1 MKRVGIVE
9 GYYGKIPTFEQ
20 RKKIISSL
28 SEHGLNFYMYAPKED
43 PFLRLNIDIDHTENW
58 LREFDDFIAHSQNMS
73 VEVGIGLA
81 PIYKNK
87 TEALKSKIQ
96 NFSDR
101 GVKFFSI
108 LFDDIE
114 ENFSF
119 FDQIETYRA
128 IKDKFPNLYF
138 DFCPTVYAGELIDKN
153 SAHQEYF
160 KEFNNSFPKHEVFFW
175 TGEKVISEKMGI
187 SSQEHLQ
194 DFANTSIAI
203 WDNYFTVDSCPK
215 KLNLSF
221 FDYLQHEFIFS
232 KDCYLVN
239 LTGMPRTDNLIVDML
254 GSFYA
259 QKETSYEEILL
270 KHGVDE
276 RLIEQ
281 INLFNPKVKVNL
293 KKEDKDKIHKIMF
306 TWFHPLKNEWYPYLH
321 NLKNWE

>member
-1 MKRVGIVE
+1 MKRIGIVE
-9 GYYGKIPTFEQ
+9 GYYGKISTFEQ

-28 SEHGLNFYMYAPKED
+28 SEHDLNFYMYAPKED
-43 PFLRLNIDIDHTENW
+43 PFLRSNIDIDHTENW
-58 LREFDDFIAHSQNMS
+58 LREFDDFIAYSQKMS

-81 PIYKNK
+81 PICKNK
-87 TEALKSKIQ
+87 TEALKSKIK

-119 FDQIETYRA
+119 FDQIETYRV
-128 IKDKFPNLYF
+128 IKDEFPNLYF
-138 DFCPTVYAGELIDKN
+138 DFCPTVYAEELIDKN

-175 TGEKVISEKMGI
+175 TGKKVISEKMG
-187 SSQEHLQ
+187 SSGQEHLK

-221 FDYLQHEFIFS
+221 FDYLQHEFISS

-254 GSFYA
+254 GLFYA

-281 INLFNPKVKVNL
+281 INLFNPKFKVNL

-306 TWFHPLKNEWYPYLH
+306 SWFHPLKNEWYPYLH

>member
-1 MKRVGIVE
+1 MKRIGIVE
-9 GYYGKIPTFEQ
+9 GYYGKISTFEQ

-28 SEHGLNFYMYAPKED
+28 SEHDLNFYMYAPKED
-43 PFLRLNIDIDHTENW
+43 PFLRSNIDIDHTENW
-58 LREFDDFIAHSQNMS
+58 LREFDDFIACSQKMS

-81 PIYKNK
+81 PICKNK
-87 TEALKSKIQ
+87 TEALKSKIK

-119 FDQIETYRA
+119 FDQIETYRV
-128 IKDKFPNLYF
+128 IKDEFPNLYF
-138 DFCPTVYAGELIDKN
+138 DFCPTVYAEELIDKN

-175 TGEKVISEKMGI
+175 TGKKVISEKMG
-187 SSQEHLQ
+187 SSGQEHLK

-221 FDYLQHEFIFS
+221 FDYLQHEFISS

-254 GSFYA
+254 GLFYA

-281 INLFNPKVKVNL
+281 INLFNPKFKVNL

-306 TWFHPLKNEWYPYLH
+306 SWFHPLKNEWYPYLH

>member
-1 MKRVGIVE
+1 MKRIGIVE

-28 SEHGLNFYMYAPKED
+28 SEHSLNFYMYAPKED
-43 PFLRLNIDIDHTENW
+43 PFLRSNIDIDHTENW
-58 LREFDDFIAHSQNMS
+58 LREFDDFIAYSQKMS
-73 VEVGIGLA
+73 VEVSIGLA

-87 TEALKSKIQ
+87 TEALKSKIK
-96 NFSDR
+96 NFSCR

-114 ENFSF
+114 EDFSF
-119 FDQIETYRA
+119 FDQIETYTA
-128 IKDKFPNLYF
+128 IKDEFPNLYF

-175 TGEKVISEKMGI
+175 TGKKVISEKMGS
-187 SSQEHLQ
+187 SSQEYLH

-221 FDYLQHEFIFS
+221 FDYLQHEFISS

-276 RLIEQ
+276 RLIKQ
-281 INLFNPKVKVNL
+281 INLFNPKFKVNL

>member
-1 MKRVGIVE
+1 MRRIGIVE

-28 SEHGLNFYMYAPKED
+28 SESNLNFYLYAPKED
-43 PFLRLNIDIDHTENW
+43 PFLRSHIDIDHTENW
-58 LREFDDFIAHSQNMS
+58 LKDFDDFLEFSKKMD
-73 VEVGIGLA
+73 VEVGLGLA
-81 PIYKNK
+81 PIKKNNL
-87 TEALKSKIQ
+87 EALKKKVK
-96 NFSDR
+96 NFSDL
-101 GVKFFSI
+101 GIKFFSI

-119 FDQIETYRA
+119 FDQIEIYKV
-128 IKDKFPNLYF
+128 IKDEFPNLYF
-138 DFCPTVYAGELIDKN
+138 DFCPTVYAAELIDKN
-153 SAHQEYF
+153 LAHQEYF
-160 KEFNNSFPKHEVFFW
+160 KEFIEHFPRHEDFFW
-175 TGEKVISEKMGI
+175 TGQRVIRTKINS
-187 SSQEHLQ
+187 SSQEQLQ
-194 DFANTSIAI
+194 NFSNSNIAI

-215 KLNLSF
+215 KLNFSF
-221 FDYLQHEFIFS
+221 FDHLEHEFISS
-232 KDCYLVN
+232 KNCYLVN

-281 INLFNPKVKVNL
+281 ISLFNPKVKVNL

>member
-1 MKRVGIVE
+1 MKRIGIVE
-9 GYYGKIPTFEQ
+9 GYYGKMLTFED
-20 RKKIISSL
+20 RKKILSSL
-28 SEHGLNFYMYAPKED
+28 SDNSLNFYMYAPKED
-43 PFLRLNIDIDHTENW
+43 PFLRSHIDIDHTENW
-58 LREFDDFIAHSQNMS
+58 LREFDDFIAYSQKMN
-73 VEVGIGLA
+73 VDVGIGLA

-87 TEALKSKIQ
+87 IEALKSKIN
-96 NFSDR
+96 NFSSR

-119 FDQIETYRA
+119 FEQIETYRV
-128 IKDKFPNLYF
+128 IKDEFPNLYF
-138 DFCPTVYAGELIDKN
+138 DFCPTVYAAELIDKDL
-153 SAHQEYF
+153 AHQEYF
-160 KEFNNSFPKHEVFFW
+160 KEFNDSFPKNEVFFW
-175 TGEKVISEKMGI
+175 TGKKVISEKMDS
-187 SSQEHLQ
+187 SSQELLQ
-194 DFANTSIAI
+194 DFSNTSIAI

-215 KLNLSF
+215 KFNLSF
-221 FDYLQHEFIFS
+221 FEHLEYEFISS

-239 LTGMPRTDNLIVDML
+239 LTGLPRTDSLIIDIF

-259 QKETSYEEILL
+259 QKETSYQEILL

-281 INLFNPKVKVNL
+281 IDLFNPKVKVNL

>member
-1 MKRVGIVE
+1 MKRIGIVE

-28 SEHGLNFYMYAPKED
+28 SEHSLNFYMYAPKED
-43 PFLRLNIDIDHTENW
+43 PFLRSNIDIDHTENW
-58 LREFDDFIAHSQNMS
+58 LREFDDFIAYSQKMS
-73 VEVGIGLA
+73 VEVSIGLA

-87 TEALKSKIQ
+87 TEALKSKIK
-96 NFSDR
+96 NFSCR

-114 ENFSF
+114 EDFSF
-119 FDQIETYRA
+119 FDQIETYTA
-128 IKDKFPNLYF
+128 IKDEFPNLYF

-175 TGEKVISEKMGI
+175 TGKKVISEKMGS
-187 SSQEHLQ
+187 SSQEHLK

-221 FDYLQHEFIFS
+221 FDYLQHEFISS

-259 QKETSYEEILL
+259 QKETSYQEILL

-281 INLFNPKVKVNL
+281 INLFNPKVKLNL

>member
-1 MKRVGIVE
+1 MKRIGIVE
-9 GYYGKIPTFEQ
+9 GYYGKISTFEQ

-28 SEHGLNFYMYAPKED
+28 SEHDLNFYMYAPKED
-43 PFLRLNIDIDHTENW
+43 PFLRSNIDIDHTENW
-58 LREFDDFIAHSQNMS
+58 LREFDDFIAYSQKMS

-81 PIYKNK
+81 PICKNK
-87 TEALKSKIQ
+87 TEALKNKIK

-119 FDQIETYRA
+119 FDQIETYRV
-128 IKDKFPNLYF
+128 IKDEFPNLYF
-138 DFCPTVYAGELIDKN
+138 DFCPTVYAEELIDKN

-175 TGEKVISEKMGI
+175 TGKKVISEKMG
-187 SSQEHLQ
+187 SSGQEHLK

-221 FDYLQHEFIFS
+221 FDYLQHEFISS

-254 GSFYA
+254 GLFYA

-281 INLFNPKVKVNL
+281 INLFNPKFKVNL

-306 TWFHPLKNEWYPYLH
+306 SWFHPLKNEWYPYLH